1 MYPLTSLHPSL
12 SPLAQVL
19 HPLLESASLPSARK
33 EPSADQPA
41 AAHGILE
48 PHESA
53 IDRLRA
59 MASRTEKTQAK
70 LHEEL
75 SLGTPEVSRR
85 ASAAKPPAAK
95 RAPAAAAVAGAAPKR
110 ARSRAPAQPHAAG
123 HQLIGMMPPHQAGVP
138 PHLVAMPHQAGMMP
152 QYLVPGQPP
161 PGHPRHA
168 QPLLAQS
175 GHGMVGGVVLAPFAD
190 CGGVVRA
197 AVSAK
202 PVQAMVHAAR
212 PVVAAV
218 AGAVHAGPVQ
228 ATAVQSAVAN
238 AAKTVANAAAAAAAT
253 AAAATAAAD
262 AEAEPPRAAAVDAAS
277 LCDDPP

>member
-1 MYPLTSLHPSL
+1 
-12 SPLAQVL
+12 
-19 HPLLESASLPSARK
+19 
-33 EPSADQPA
+33 
-41 AAHGILE
+41 
-48 PHESA
+48 
-53 IDRLRA
+53 
-59 MASRTEKTQAK
+59 MATRTEQTQAK
-70 LHEEL
+70 LHDEL

-85 ASAAKPPAAK
+85 TSAAKPPAAK
-95 RAPAAAAVAGAAPKR
+95 RPPAAAAVAGAAPKR
-110 ARSRAPAQPHAAG
+110 PRSRVPAQPHAAG
-123 HQLIGMMPPHQAGVP
+123 HQLMGMMPPHGGVGMP
-138 PHLVAMPHQAGMMP
+138 PHLVVMPHQAGMQP
-152 QYLVPGQPP
+152 QYMVPGQPP
-161 PGHPRHA
+161 PGHPMHA

-190 CGGVVRA
+190 GGGVVRA

-218 AGAVHAGPVQ
+218 AGAVHGGPVQ

-262 AEAEPPRAAAVDAAS
+262 ADSAAAAADS